1 MITLALADDHTLF
14 RKSMAALLELVG
26 DFQVVFQAANGREL
40 ITYLDLIVKGACS
53 IICCKPCCIFF
64 E

>member
-26 DFQVVFQAANGREL
+26 DFQVVFQAANGR
-40 ITYLDLIVKGACS
+40 DLS
-53 IICCKPCCIFF
+53 DYF